1 MAQGFITEDLRWV
14 VDLELE
20 KFPDRVNHDTRMS
33 RISRQVRDVRVV
45 HLFREFLSAGVR
57 GNGTLKSAVDL
68 SWCRKFL
75 GHSFANH
82 RAPAR
87 RIASRAIPRFKD

>member
-20 KFPDRVNHDTRMS
+20 KFPDRVNHDALMS
-33 RISRQVRDVRVV
+33 RISRRVRNVRVL
-45 HLFREFLSAGVR
+45 HLIRAFLNAGVPW
-57 GNGTLKSAVDL
+57 NGTLRSAVDR
-68 SWCRKFL
+68 SWSRKFL
-75 GHSFANH
+75 GHSFTNH
-82 RAPAR
+82 RAPER